1 MSRTEQIA
9 IAINQDIKNG
19 KTIAE
24 IKTGL
29 QADDAQWQRYS
40 AKAYGLNL
48 TAEKAKRKV
57 DESKPHVS
65 TTSSAEMDRIVG
77 LNTNLVNFAIILPI
91 TATISEFEYA
101 ARLADLLPASESELM
116 ALVERLTMQPMFRA
130 RQKLGRFE
138 EFPYFKPVAKL
149 IDAATLSYFRQNY
162 ISCYLTLVPVIEG
175 ILLRWLGY
183 GGGADKPEF
192 EKLKKFFRNGYQRQ
206 PMPWN
211 IQFHEIFSKGCGDL
225 LEQHFFRD
233 SLRGT
238 AHARFNRHL
247 AAHLLEDGTFA
258 TKQNCLRLFMLLDAM
273 TEIYFY
279 ESRGDDPR
287 FSLHHQQTDS
297 FMMTLATLMIA
308 QSSQSPENIWF

>member
-1 MSRTEQIA
+1 MSRTDPIA
-9 IAINQDIKNG
+9 IAINKDINNG

-29 QADDAQWQRYS
+29 QADDAKWQRYS
-40 AKAYGLNL
+40 AKAYALNIK
-48 TAEKAKRKV
+48 AEKAKRKR
-57 DESKPHVS
+57 DEKKRHVS
-65 TTSSAEMDRIVG
+65 TTSGAEMENIIE
-77 LNTNLVNFAIILPI
+77 LNKKLSHFAIILPV
-91 TATISEFEYA
+91 TATISEFNYA
-101 ARLADLLPASESELM
+101 VRLANLLPATESQLM
-116 ALVERLTMQPMFRA
+116 VLIERLTMQPMFRA

-162 ISCYLTLVPVIEG
+162 TSCYLTLVPVIEG
-175 ILLRWLGY
+175 VLLRWIGY

-225 LEQHFFRD
+225 LDQHFFRD
-233 SLRGT
+233 SSRGT

-247 AAHLLEDGTFA
+247 AAHLLEDGAFA
-258 TKQNCLRLFMLLDAM
+258 TKHNCLRLFMLLDAM
-273 TEIYFY
+273 TEIYLY

-287 FSLHHQQTDS
+287 FLLHNQQINPY
-297 FMMTLATLMIA
+297 MMTLATLQFV
-308 QSSQSPENIWF
+308 QSSQSAENTWL

>member
-1 MSRTEQIA
+1 MSQTEQIA
-9 IAINQDIKNG
+9 KTINQDIKNG

-24 IKTGL
+24 IKDDL
-29 QADDAQWQRYS
+29 RADNAHWQRYS
-40 AKAYGLNL
+40 AKAYALNL
-48 TAEKAKRKV
+48 KIEKVKRKV
-57 DESKPHVS
+57 DESKRHVS
-65 TTSSAEMDRIVG
+65 TTSGVEIDKIIQ
-77 LNTNLVNFAIILPI
+77 LNMRLSHFAIILPI
-91 TATISEFEYA
+91 ISTISEFEYA
-101 ARLADLLPASESELM
+101 VQLADLLPASESELM
-116 ALVERLTMQPMFRA
+116 ALVEKLTMQPMFRA

-138 EFPYFKPVAKL
+138 EFLYFKPVSKL

-192 EKLKKFFRNGYQRQ
+192 EKLKRFFRNGYQRQ

-211 IQFHEIFSKGCGDL
+211 IQFHEIFSRGCGDL

-233 SLRGT
+233 SSRGT

-258 TKQNCLRLFMLLDAM
+258 TKQNCLRLFMLLDAK

-279 ESRGDDPR
+279 ESRGNDPR
-287 FSLHHQQTDS
+287 FTLHHQQTNPY
-297 FMMTLATLMIA
+297 MLTLATLEVA
-308 QSSQSPENIWF
+308 QDSHNPEITWL